1 MSQRQAQNAAP
12 TRRSARVHA
21 VDAASSSPDA
31 RAALT
36 SRWTKAGHWAQLSH
50 HPKMGNASSNK
61 GDKQLYMAA
70 MSNVTQMERKELG
83 MVRQS
88 FGDCCNLGE
97 YNVTRDQLSDACVA
111 ANIMPQDVEILER
124 MFTMFDKM
132 GAAAIDYRE
141 FLAGL
146 APLVRGDV
154 KARVLFACEVF
165 DVADS
170 GTLKKHELAL
180 VVNAMNNVASWFGD
194 PAVTPEEVDALCENV
209 FLESKDGVVIV
220 YGEVVHQLVE
230 DPAFRTFL
238 AGQGSVHYG

>member
-1 MSQRQAQNAAP
+1 
-12 TRRSARVHA
+12 
-21 VDAASSSPDA
+21 
-31 RAALT
+31 
-36 SRWTKAGHWAQLSH
+36 
-50 HPKMGNASSNK
+50 MGNATSVK
-61 GDKQLYMAA
+61 GEKQLYIAA
-70 MSNVTQMERKELG
+70 MANVTQIERKEMG
-83 MVRQS
+83 MIRKS
-88 FGDCCNLGE
+88 FGDAC
-97 YNVTRDQLSDACVA
+97 VTGAYMINRDQLADAMTS

-154 KARVLFACEVF
+154 KARVLFGCEMF
-165 DVADS
+165 DVNDA
-170 GTLKKHELAL
+170 GTIKKHELAL
-180 VVNAMNNVASWFGD
+180 IVNAMNNVASWFGD

-209 FLESKDGVVIV
+209 FLESKDGVVV
-220 YGEVVHQLVE
+220 NYGEVVHQIVE